1 MAEVA
6 GLVLGSVALLP
17 LIKNVRHLC
26 DSIKDAPKT
35 LQQYQ
40 ISISRLLDT
49 LEVIHTASKT
59 YNVFPENSRPWLAFH
74 GYLAD
79 INNSCMELENLLRE
93 KMNAKGKQIGTCK
106 RVLWALLGR
115 DEKAKELMNKID
127 GTARSLHLLFSAMTS
142 IFNSTMHD
150 AHTAQLTISA
160 NTWITSGEN
169 IASILDEV
177 ATIKTILEEVRA
189 DTMVRGTT
197 TVAETTQGID
207 SDAPTE
213 DDVLSPPEGGSSTI
227 IYQRRDYQPIE
238 KKSGYYIGGRTFLG
252 REKLTAFIL
261 KTQSTG
267 RQSGVI
273 IKSKYEIKVKLSS
286 GLLGYDFHINVGLNI
301 GARSLCPKFGLYC
314 QRVIPEGD
322 LQHYYVKN
330 HMFEEFRDLV
340 VQHRASVHDL
350 YEDRSIFKLL
360 NFRFTLPVGKS

>member
-6 GLVLGSVALLP
+6 GLVLGSVALVP

-26 DSIKDAPKT
+26 DSIKDAPKA

-40 ISISRLLDT
+40 VSTSRLLDT
-49 LEVIHTASKT
+49 LEVIHTVSKT
-59 YNVFPENSRPWLAFH
+59 YNVFPENSRPWLTFH

-93 KMNAKGKQIGTCK
+93 KMNAEGKQIGTCK

-115 DEKAKELMNKID
+115 DEKAKESMNKID

-150 AHTAQLTISA
+150 AHTAQLTIST
-160 NTWITSGEN
+160 NIWNTSGEN

-197 TVAETTQGID
+197 IVAESTQGVD

-213 DDVLSPPEGGSSTI
+213 DDVLGPPEGGSSTT
-227 IYQRRDYQPIE
+227 IYRRRDFQPIK
-238 KKSGYYIGGRTFLG
+238 KKSGYYIAGNPFSGRG
-252 REKLTAFIL
+252 KLTAFIL

-273 IKSKYEIKVKLSS
+273 IQSKYEIKVKLSS
-286 GLLGYDFHINVGLNI
+286 KLLGYNFRINIGLDI
-301 GARSLCPKFGLYC
+301 GARSLRPKFGLYC
-314 QRVIPEGD
+314 QRVIPEND
-322 LQHYYVKN
+322 LQYYYVKN
-330 HMFEEFRDLV
+330 HMFEEFRGLV
-340 VQHRASVHDL
+340 VKGRASIYDL
-350 YEDRSIFKLL
+350 YDFENRHHS
-360 NFRFTLPVGKS
+360 TSSVSKS

>member
-6 GLVLGSVALLP
+6 GLALGSVALVP
-17 LIKNVRHLC
+17 LIKNVRHLY
-26 DSIKDAPKT
+26 DSIKDAPKA

-40 ISISRLLDT
+40 VSTSRLLDT
-49 LEVIHTASKT
+49 LEVIHTVSKT

-93 KMNAKGKQIGTCK
+93 KMKAEGKQIGTCK

-150 AHTAQLTISA
+150 AHKAQLTISA

-169 IASILDEV
+169 IASILAEV

-189 DTMVRGTT
+189 DSRLQGTT

-213 DDVLSPPEGGSSTI
+213 DEVLGPPEGGSSTTI
-227 IYQRRDYQPIE
+227 CRRRDCQPIK

-252 REKLTAFIL
+252 REKLTALIL

-267 RQSGVI
+267 RQSGIVI
-273 IKSKYEIKVKLSS
+273 QSKYEIKVKLSS
-286 GLLGYDFHINVGLNI
+286 KLLGYNFHINIGLDI
-301 GARSLCPKFGLYC
+301 GARSLYPEFGLYC
-314 QRVIPEGD
+314 QRVIPESD
-322 LQHYYVKN
+322 LQNYYVKN

-340 VQHRASVHDL
+340 VQGRASVYDL
-350 YEDRSIFKLL
+350 YESNEYGSRL
-360 NFRFTLPVGKS
+360 TLSVSKS